1 MTRRPSTAALQQRD
15 RERWGVTQAIVKNQS
30 PEEREYA
37 RYLGEIEVRKRRI
50 ADLQADLHL
59 LKEKLGRFNAEYHTR
74 VGALFVELDKIN
86 LEIQEYEYRI
96 ARLQRDPDLN
106 PEDLEDETVDWF
118 AGQREEVHQDE
129 EETRRYERAYR
140 EEQKRPEL
148 DERSESVL
156 KSLFRDLAR
165 RFHPDLART
174 EAERQ
179 QRESIMKRVNA
190 AFRDRDV
197 DALERIKAET
207 ASEDAAFEEKSI
219 GEKMVW
225 AIREVSRLD
234 EVIASLV
241 AERESL
247 MVSDLAKLW
256 QRQEGGEDVVGRLVR
271 ETQRDIDQA
280 RQRLEQLIDQF
291 HTAMAEARHG

>member
-1 MTRRPSTAALQQRD
+1 MAQS
-15 RERWGVTQAIVKNQS
+15 IVKSQT

-50 ADLQADLHL
+50 ADLQADLQL

-74 VGALFVELDKIN
+74 VGTLFVELDKIN
-86 LEIQEYEYRI
+86 LEIEEYEYRI
-96 ARLQRDPDLN
+96 ARIQRDPDLN

-118 AGQREEVHQDE
+118 AGQHEEVHQDE

-140 EEQKRPEL
+140 EEQKRPGL

-179 QRESIMKRVNA
+179 QRESIMKRVNS
-190 AFRDRDV
+190 AFHDRNV
-197 DALERIKAET
+197 EEMERISADT
-207 ASEDAAFEEKSI
+207 AFEDTAFESKPI
-219 GEKMVW
+219 GEKLVW

-241 AERESL
+241 AEREAL
-247 MVSDLAKLW
+247 MASDLAQLC
-256 QRQEGGEDVVGRLVR
+256 QRQESGEDVIGRLVR

-280 RQRLEQLIDQF
+280 RERLEQVIERF
-291 HTAMAEARHG
+291 RAMTAEAGHG